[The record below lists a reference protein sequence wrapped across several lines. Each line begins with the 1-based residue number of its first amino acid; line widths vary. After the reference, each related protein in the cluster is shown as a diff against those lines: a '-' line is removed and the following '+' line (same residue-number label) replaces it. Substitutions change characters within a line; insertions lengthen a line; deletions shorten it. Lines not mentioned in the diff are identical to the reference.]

1 MSQINYFQVQLI
13 YTVVYIIEV
22 FLLNCILA
30 KFILINTQT
39 LSGWHDDLLFCFTG
53 TKKIKSGNQSKV
65 LNLYNAEIV
74 VLWEVRKLF
83 CLKSLCCPVSVVMCR
98 WYGFVFSNSLGSEEF
113 VRGFSIFVG
122 RIVSPHVHTIWF
134 CCLKLL

>member
-1 MSQINYFQVQLI
+1 MFQLNYFQVQLI

-22 FLLNCILA
+22 FLLICILT
-30 KFILINTQT
+30 KFILISTQT
-39 LSGWHDDLLFCFTG
+39 LSDWPDDLLFPFTG
-53 TKKIKSGNQSKV
+53 TKKIKSGNQSEV
-65 LNLYNAEIV
+65 YNTDIV

-83 CLKSLCCPVSVVMCR
+83 CLKNLCCPVSVVMCR
-98 WYGFVFSNSLGSEEF
+98 WYGFVFSNSLGSEAF

-134 CCLKLL
+134 CSLKLL